1 MKILVTGSNGFLGK
15 HITSY
20 FRDTEHAVTTLS
32 RGNADLNFDL
42 TRTIH
47 FFETSFDL
55 VIHAAGKA
63 HLTPSTKAEELEF
76 FDVNVRGLENLLN
89 SLSKFPPKRFL
100 FISSVS
106 VYGLTNGKLIGE
118 DSPLL
123 AIDPYGKSKSIAEK
137 LVQDWSAKNKTLCT
151 IFRLPL
157 LIGDNPL
164 GNYLSMINSLKKG
177 YYFNIDGGGVCKSM
191 VLANDVVRYILPAS
205 EIGGIYNLTDGIHPN
220 FLQLSRVIGRRIGRK
235 SIPNLSLF
243 IAKVIAK
250 MGDFLGP
257 NFPLN
262 SNKLLKIT
270 SELTFDDSKARE
282 KFGWNPIPVLLNI
295 VFN

>member
-15 HITSY
+15 HITKH

-32 RGNADLNFDL
+32 RSNADLNFDL
-42 TRTIH
+42 TKTIH
-47 FFETSFDL
+47 FFEISFDL

-63 HLTPSTKAEELEF
+63 HVTPSTKEEELEF

-106 VYGLTNGKLIGE
+106 VYGLSSGKLIGE

-123 AIDPYGKSKSIAEK
+123 AKDSYGKSKSIAEK
-137 LVQDWSAKNKTLCT
+137 LIIDWSAKNNTLCT

-164 GNYLSMINSLKKG
+164 GNYLSMINSMKKG
-177 YYFNIDGGGVCKSM
+177 YYFNIDGGKVCKSM
-191 VLANDVVRYILPAS
+191 VLANDVVRFILPAS

-220 FLQLSRVIGRRIGRK
+220 FLQLSQVIGRSFGRN
-235 SIPNLSLF
+235 SFPNMTLF
-243 IAKVIAK
+243 IAKAIAK
-250 MGDFLGP
+250 FGDFWGP

-262 SNKLLKIT
+262 SNKFLKIT
-270 SELTFDDSKARE
+270 SELTFDDSLARK
-282 KFGWNPIPVLLNI
+282 KFGWNPNPVLSNI
-295 VFN
+295 DIN